1 MKKSFKNIITFC
13 CTLLLILSMIP
24 LTSLA
29 LDKHTPQDAIAAH
42 GMVAAAHPL
51 AAEAGVRI
59 LKQGGNAIDA
69 AIATAFALNA
79 VEPNASGIG
88 GGGFMVIRFART
100 GEIIILDYRERAPA
114 ASTKDMFASE
124 QAKEEKWT
132 QLSGLASGVPGTLLG
147 LKTALDEYGTM
158 TLKEVMAPAIEYM
171 ENGFEITD
179 TFRDMIKDNY
189 DKLVDWNDPFAI
201 AYLKDGVPLET
212 GDILI
217 QKDLAKTYREILD
230 KGIEHFYGGELG
242 QKIVDAVQAAGGI
255 LTLQDLKDYKVF
267 RHKPVSGSYRGYD
280 IYSMPPPSSG
290 GTHLIQ
296 ILNIMEN
303 FDIAEMNYLGP
314 THISVLSEAMKMAF
328 ADRAKFMADPAFAKD
343 IPLEGLTSKEYA
355 KSLAELID
363 VSNPKLEIPAG
374 EPGLF
379 EHQSTSHL
387 SVIDAEGNAVA
398 LSQTINYFFGSG
410 LIVPGVGIIMNNE
423 MDDFST
429 SPTSPNAPEPG
440 KTPLSSMSP
449 TIMEKDGEVFMVL
462 GSPGATRIF
471 TAMAQIISN
480 VIDFNMGM
488 DEAIEAPRIHAYSSA
503 GKAMPI
509 FVEDRIPLLT
519 IEALRLLGNQV
530 DVKGTHDLYFGGA
543 QGILLKNGV
552 LFGGGD
558 SRRDGI
564 AIGY

>member
-1 MKKSFKNIITFC
+1 MKINFKKTALY
-13 CTLLLILSMIP
+13 CTILLILLITTLS
-24 LTSLA
+24 SFA
-29 LDKHTPQDAIAAH
+29 VDRHVPQDTIAAH

-59 LKQGGNAIDA
+59 LKEGGNAIDA
-69 AIATAFALNA
+69 AIASAFALNA

-88 GGGFMVIRFART
+88 GGGFMVVRFAET

-114 ASTKDMFASE
+114 ASTKDMYASE
-124 QAKEEKWT
+124 QAKEENWT
-132 QLSGLASGVPGTLLG
+132 QVGGMASAVPGTLMG

-158 TLKEVMAPAIEYM
+158 TLEEVMTPAIEYM
-171 ENGFEITD
+171 ENGFEITE
-179 TFRDMIKDNY
+179 TFSDMIKDNY
-189 DKLVDWNDPFAI
+189 DKLADWNDPFAI
-201 AYLKDGVPLET
+201 AYLKDGIPLET
-212 GDILI
+212 GDMLI
-217 QKDLAKTYREILD
+217 QQDLANTYREILE

-255 LTLQDLKDYKVF
+255 LTLQDLKDYKLY
-267 RHKPVSGSYRGYD
+267 RHEPVRGSYRGYD

-303 FDIAEMNYLGP
+303 FDIADMNYLGP
-314 THISVLSEAMKMAF
+314 THISVMAEAMKMAF
-328 ADRAKFMADPAFAKD
+328 ADRAKFMADPIFATD
-343 IPLEGLTSKEYA
+343 IPLKGLTSKEYA
-355 KSLAELID
+355 KFLAEQID

-374 EPGLF
+374 EPGIF
-379 EHQSTSHL
+379 EHESTSHL

-398 LSQTINYFFGSG
+398 LTQTINFFFGSG
-410 LIVPGVGIIMNNE
+410 VVVPGVGIIMNNE
-423 MDDFST
+423 MDDFAT
-429 SPTSPNAPEPG
+429 NPESPNAPEPG

-480 VIDFNMGM
+480 VIDFGMGM

-509 FVEDRIPLLT
+509 FVESRVPVLSV
-519 IEALRLLGNQV
+519 EALRLLGNQV
-530 DVKGTHDLYFGGA
+530 DVREAHDLYFGGA
-543 QGILLKNGV
+543 QSIMLKNGV

-564 AIGY
+564 AVGY